1 MTRVSTLQMNAM
13 TVGSALS
20 VQAQYVQA
28 ETQEASGLVAS
39 DFATL
44 GGANS
49 SEMLNLEDGIAQSQ
63 TWASDA
69 TTVGTRTQGM
79 YTALGNMTT
88 TLTSLETTISSA
100 TSSADTSTLYS
111 AAKEIQNTL
120 VTEMN
125 TQQAGSYVFAGSN
138 TGTAPVNL
146 SSYQTSAY
154 YGGSGTGTCYNYY
167 TGNSDVQS
175 VRVSSQQTV
184 NYGVTAASPGFEE
197 ALRASQLVI
206 DTASGTVTSGTQ
218 TSTDPTLAAGTSGT
232 LTINGTAVTV
242 TATQSLNTIAA
253 NINAASTAANPISA
267 KVVYTGSAYKLQV
280 SSGSTSSDLTITD
293 TTSLGL
299 SSTTYKTSLQ
309 ANLKSALG
317 VATSA
322 VTNLSNTEEAV
333 GVSSAQLKSSAQQQT
348 TYVTYLQ
355 TSLSSVK
362 DVDTAQAAAKV
373 SQYQTQLQ
381 ASYLAVAQISKVNLT
396 QYL

>member
-1 MTRVSTLQMNAM
+1 MNSL

-28 ETQEASGLVAS
+28 ETQESSGLIAS

-44 GGANS
+44 GGAAS

-69 TTVGTRTQGM
+69 TTVGSATQSM
-79 YTALGNMTT
+79 YTALGNMAT
-88 TLTSLETTISSA
+88 TLGTLETTISGAASE
-100 TSSADTSTLYS
+100 ADTSTLYS
-111 AAKEIQNTL
+111 SAQEIQNTL

-125 TQQAGSYVFAGSN
+125 TQQAGSYVFAGTN
-138 TGTAPVNL
+138 TGEAPVSL
-146 SSYQTSAY
+146 SSYQTSSY

-167 TGNSDVQS
+167 TGNSDIQS
-175 VRVSSQQTV
+175 VRVSAQQTV
-184 NYGVTAASPGFEE
+184 DYGVTANNAGFEE
-197 ALRASQLVI
+197 ALRASQLVM
-206 DTASGTVTSGTQ
+206 DAASGTVTSGTLTSADPTA
-218 TSTDPTLAAGTSGT
+218 TSTVTAGT
-232 LTINGTAVTV
+232 LTINGASVTV
-242 TATQSLNTIAA
+242 TAGESLNAIATA
-253 NINAASTAANPISA
+253 INGVSASATSAISA
-267 KVVYTGSAYKLQV
+267 KVVYTGSAYKLQI
-280 SSGSTSSDLTITD
+280 SSGSTSSALTVSDGTN
-293 TTSLGL
+293 LGL
-299 SSTTYKTSLQ
+299 ASTTYATSLQ

-322 VTNLSNTEEAV
+322 VTNIADTQEAV
-333 GVSSAQLKSSAQQQT
+333 AAKSSALSSAEEQQT
-348 TYVTYLQ
+348 TYVTYLK